1 MSRHGRRIGT
11 KCTVQSTKAK
21 WEKQMPNRG
30 QIAMSQQQAIET
42 CSKLDLSTK
51 RDRQAFI
58 DAHYVRA
65 VEVIRT
71 ANRASVATLQRNM
84 GIRYI
89 DAVRLFDEL
98 ERRGVIGPKRPG
110 WPTREILIRE

>member
-1 MSRHGRRIGT
+1 MVR
-11 KCTVQSTKAK
+11 
-21 WEKQMPNRG
+21 QMRCPLL
-30 QIAMSQQQAIET
+30 MMCYE
-42 CSKLDLSTK
+42 
-51 RDRQAFI
+51 
-58 DAHYVRA
+58 RA

-89 DAVRLFDEL
+89 DAVRLIDEL

-110 WPTREILIRE
+110 CPTFRGAAC

>member
-1 MSRHGRRIGT
+1 
-11 KCTVQSTKAK
+11 
-21 WEKQMPNRG
+21 
-30 QIAMSQQQAIET
+30 MSQQQAIET
-42 CSKLDLSTK
+42 CSKLDLRTK
-51 RDRQAFI
+51 RGRQAFV
-58 DAHYVRA
+58 DAHYERA

-89 DAVRLFDEL
+89 DAVRLIDEL

-110 WPTREILIRE
+110 WPTREILVETEKAFHGRVTCPV